1 MAARLLWQHGFPLC
15 EITHPPKQQQGMR
28 ETTKSVKVASFSLQ
42 LSSGDGRGGGG
53 KPFFA
58 CKVRLAVY
66 SSILQLKATEPSQL
80 LLLLLSTFSTRVLFH
95 ASKSPFW
102 MIKFESWFVY
112 FKGIAR
118 DKIIVSCNWLGI
130 YSFAVI

>member
-28 ETTKSVKVASFSLQ
+28 ETTKSVTVASFSLQ

-66 SSILQLKATEPSQL
+66 SSIKL
-80 LLLLLSTFSTRVLFH
+80 LLLFQFLMHTRQGNRALTI
-95 ASKSPFW
+95 ASS
-102 MIKFESWFVY
+102 
-112 FKGIAR
+112 
-118 DKIIVSCNWLGI
+118 
-130 YSFAVI
+130 YSFYFFYSSSFSRVKEPLFDDKV